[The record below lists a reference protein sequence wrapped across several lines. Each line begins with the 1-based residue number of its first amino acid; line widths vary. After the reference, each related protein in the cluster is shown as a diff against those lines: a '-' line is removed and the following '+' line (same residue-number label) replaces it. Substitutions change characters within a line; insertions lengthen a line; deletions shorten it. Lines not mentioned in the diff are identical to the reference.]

1 MILFLLFIVFPVAEL
16 YVIIRVGSSIG
27 FLNTLGLIVLIAVL
41 GSWLVKRE
49 GIRVWTKFNQSVIEG
64 RIPTREIVDGVL
76 VMLAGALLLAPGFVT
91 DVIALLVLFP
101 PTRMIFRGLL
111 LRRARAG
118 TTILGGFG
126 TAGPMSGPPT
136 YRPPTHRPPGDII
149 DTDGTEPQGEL

>member
-27 FLNTLGLIVLIAVL
+27 FLNTLGLIVLIAVV

-49 GIRVWTKFNQSVIEG
+49 GIRVWTKFNRSVLEG
-64 RIPTREIVDGVL
+64 RVPTQEIVDGVL
-76 VMLAGALLLAPGFVT
+76 IMMAGALLLAPGFVT
-91 DVIALLVLFP
+91 DVLAILVLFP
-101 PTRMIFRGLL
+101 PTRMVFRGML

-126 TAGPMSGPPT
+126 TAS
-136 YRPPTHRPPGDII
+136 RPPGARPGDVI
-149 DTDGTEPQGEL
+149 DTDGTEPHGEI